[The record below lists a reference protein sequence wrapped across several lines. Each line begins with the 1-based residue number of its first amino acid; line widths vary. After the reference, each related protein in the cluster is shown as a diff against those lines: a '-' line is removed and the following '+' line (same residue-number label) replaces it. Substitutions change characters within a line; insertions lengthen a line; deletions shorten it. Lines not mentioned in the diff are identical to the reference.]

1 MANQEDKI
9 RSELIAAIDEL
20 PVNYLEEVLAQ
31 VKSLKK
37 KSPRGKNSA
46 KESRI
51 AYLSEA
57 SFARVWDNDEDSVYD
72 KL

>member
-37 KSPRGKNSA
+37 KSPRGKNIA